1 MTARNGKPVESVEKL
16 TAKPGG
22 GMPAKS
28 VEWLERRTA
37 AFQEM
42 TSGAGKPMSYGHG
55 KAPSQ
60 ADKPAGRK

>member
-1 MTARNGKPVESVEKL
+1 MTARNGKPVETADKL
-16 TAKPGG
+16 QIKPNG

-42 TSGAGKPMSYGHG
+42 TSGAGKPMSYGQG
-55 KAPSQ
+55 KSPG
-60 ADKPAGRK
+60 ADKARLGK